1 MVFRHARSPFPE
13 AGARSTQ
20 RAGES
25 AGWVGAGRQRRYRLR
40 YCRRAAESSCIY
52 MAGSPRYKEM
62 LAAAARASVVA
73 RVGAPSL
80 LREGLRARALPR
92 RHQAAMSASVPR
104 GAAHSG
110 SGEAAANAGS
120 GVPFLSAK
128 DAAALDDELMGS
140 LGFCLE
146 QLMELAGLSVAA
158 AVAEVYPPSS
168 HGRALVL
175 CGPGNNGGDGLVA
188 ARHLMHFG
196 YQVRRTHCSG
206 RQGVVRNARA
216 GSVAGE
222 ATWRAPLPARRPP
235 ARLPPAAADTRPRSA
250 SSRRCATRSGR
261 STSTTRAWS
270 SSWRCLGCPSRRTRS
285 CCSSR
290 CRRRTTWLWTPP
302 LASPSR
308 ARRGRPSTSCSRRW
322 RQPRSL
328 RLSWLWTCPL
338 GGRWTRATRLARGSA
353 RRCSSASRRQSRAQ
367 ATSLA
372 STTSSE
378 EGAAAQQCAG
388 GILQGAIAHLRHAQ
402 VPAGAGTLAPKAD
415 TDETCHP
422 LPLFCDRFV
431 PPVIKRK
438 YGLVVPDYPGAAQIV
453 RLGP

>member
-235 ARLPPAAADTRPRSA
+235 ACRPPRLTRGPAPLPADGVLPEAAAARALRAPGQAAGGAWGALRA
-250 SSRRCATRSGR
+250 ARGAAAAAAVAGVRRGGGR
-261 STSTTRAWS
+261 RLWLLLQGRAAAA
-270 SSWRCLGCPSRRTRS
+270 LRRAARG
-285 CCSSR
+285 
-290 CRRRTTWLWTPP
+290 
-302 LASPSR
+302 AGASR
-308 ARRGRPSTSCSRRW
+308 AASACRGCGRALWVDGGRGRPDW
-322 RQPRSL
+322 R
-328 RLSWLWTCPL
+328 
-338 GGRWTRATRLARGSA
+338 
-353 RRCSSASRRQSRAQ
+353 
-367 ATSLA
+367 
-372 STTSSE
+372 
-378 EGAAAQQCAG
+378 GAP
-388 GILQGAIAHLRHAQ
+388 
-402 VPAGAGTLAPKAD
+402 PAGARQPHGAKAVRRPL
-415 TDETCHP
+415 HWRAP
-422 LPLFCDRFV
+422 LPR
-431 PPVIKRK
+431 RK
-438 YGLVVPDYPGAAQIV
+438 V
-453 RLGP
+453 RLRSSAQEASCKERLRTCGTPRSRRELARSRQKLTLMRLATLCRSFATGSCRR